1 MEVISEDGKIR
12 ISNDVIMLIAKKAV
26 EEVEG
31 VISLNSG
38 LPVGIMEFFS
48 KNTTTKKGVKIK
60 NEESQVAIN
69 LSVVVKYGAVIPE
82 VIQSVQEKVKKS
94 VEAMTDIEVN
104 KVNVFVQDIQL

>member
-1 MEVISEDGKIR
+1 MQVISEDGKIR

-38 LPVGIMEFFS
+38 LPVGIMEFFD

-60 NEESQVAIN
+60 NEESKVIIN
-69 LSVVVKYGAVIPE
+69 LSVVVRYGTVIPE
-82 VIQSVQEKVKKS
+82 VIQEVQERVKKS
-94 VEAMTDIEVN
+94 IEAMTDIEVN
-104 KVNVFVQDIQL
+104 TVNIFVQGIEL